1 MIVVQYVPCR
11 LVVKM
16 SRDICSVE
24 VYTVGCDGH
33 FELVGPL

>member
-1 MIVVQYVPCR
+1 MIVVQMF

-24 VYTVGCDGH
+24 VYKVGFDGH
-33 FELVGPL
+33 FELFGPL

>member
-1 MIVVQYVPCR
+1 MIVILYVPCM
-11 LVVKM
+11 KM

-33 FELVGPL
+33 FEPL